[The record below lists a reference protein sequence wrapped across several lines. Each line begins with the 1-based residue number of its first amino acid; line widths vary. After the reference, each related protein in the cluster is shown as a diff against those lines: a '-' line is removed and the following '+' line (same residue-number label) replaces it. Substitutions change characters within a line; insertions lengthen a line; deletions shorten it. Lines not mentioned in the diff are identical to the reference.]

1 MFRRS
6 KVFERR
12 RNEMLHTRRNISDSW
27 LKFKAKKGRRLKLM
41 RGRRNG
47 GRRERSKEGAK
58 NVRLWLM
65 QWIEKN
71 RNTPFS
77 SIL

>member
-1 MFRRS
+1 
-6 KVFERR
+6 
-12 RNEMLHTRRNISDSW
+12 
-27 LKFKAKKGRRLKLM
+27 M